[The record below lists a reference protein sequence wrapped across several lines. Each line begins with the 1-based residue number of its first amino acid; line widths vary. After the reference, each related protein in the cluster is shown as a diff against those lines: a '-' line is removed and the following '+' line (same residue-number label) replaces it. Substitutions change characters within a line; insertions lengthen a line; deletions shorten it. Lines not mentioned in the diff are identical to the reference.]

1 MMLSRPSTPA
11 LAGAA
16 ALGLAALLAVVAT
29 PRWHDDAARADQALR
44 QRASAVASMPRPLP
58 LVPADLQLEQALPPA
73 TQLPQR
79 ISALVQ
85 LARQHGVQIDS
96 VRQSAPL
103 RLGQGAAALAAER
116 VPLRL
121 AGTGAYTAWRRFA
134 AEALQQDDALVLA
147 ELRLSRNSQ
156 ADRVLAGHLQWSLL
170 QRLADGGGGPLAA
183 ATPGSP

>member
-1 MMLSRPSTPA
+1 MMLARPSLPA

-16 ALGLAALLAVVAT
+16 ALGLAALLAVLAA
-29 PRWHDDAARADQALR
+29 PRWRDDAARADQTLR
-44 QRASAVASMPRPLP
+44 QRANTVANAPRPLP
-58 LVPADLQLEQALPPA
+58 SVPADLQLVRALPPA
-73 TQLPQR
+73 TQLPRR

-85 LARQHGVQIDS
+85 LAQQHGVQIDS

-103 RLGQGAAALAAER
+103 RLGQGTAALAAER

-147 ELRLSRNSQ
+147 DLRLSRNS
-156 ADRVLAGHLQWSLL
+156 AAERVLAGNLQWSVL
-170 QRLADGGGGPLAA
+170 QRLADSSGAPLAT

>member
-1 MMLSRPSTPA
+1 MMPERPSLPA

-16 ALGLAALLAVVAT
+16 ALGLAALLAVLAT
-29 PRWHDDAARADQALR
+29 PRWRDDAARADQALR
-44 QRASAVASMPRPLP
+44 QRASTVARAPRPLP
-58 LVPADLQLEQALPPA
+58 SVPPDLQLVQALPPT

-79 ISALVQ
+79 ISALLQ
-85 LARQHGVQIDS
+85 LAHQHGVQINS

-103 RLGQGAAALAAER
+103 RLGQGTAALAAER

-147 ELRLSRNSQ
+147 ELRLSRNSP
-156 ADRVLAGHLQWSLL
+156 ADRLLAGNLQWLVL
-170 QRLADGGGGPLAA
+170 QRLADGSGAALAA
-183 ATPGSP
+183 AAPGSP